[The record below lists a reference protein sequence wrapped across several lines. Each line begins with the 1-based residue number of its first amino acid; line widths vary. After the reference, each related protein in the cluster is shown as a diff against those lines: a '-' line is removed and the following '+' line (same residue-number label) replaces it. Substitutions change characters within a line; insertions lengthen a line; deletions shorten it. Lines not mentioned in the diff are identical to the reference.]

1 VVPIP
6 DERVDKL
13 AEIEKSAKKIY
24 TTIEFVDIAGL
35 VKGASQGE
43 GLGNEFLGHIREVD
57 ALIHVVRDFSDENI
71 IRSGSVS
78 PKEDVSIIETELIL
92 SDLAVIEKIINTLSA
107 GNKSIKNPKVT
118 QKIDILN
125 TVKTNFEKGV
135 SARSIGLSEKEI
147 EVIFDVPLLTLKPE
161 LYLYNV
167 DEDEV
172 AEKSKADSD
181 SSIFLCAKIES
192 ELAGFSEEEKIQ
204 YLTHLGLQESG
215 LDRVIRKGY
224 KLLSLQSFLTM
235 GPKEVRAWTIKK
247 GTNARKASAK
257 IHTDF
262 EKGFI
267 AADIINFDELD
278 KIQSLRKARDLGLVR
293 LEGKDYLM
301 QEGDVVEFRIN
312 V

>member
-1 VVPIP
+1 M
-6 DERVDKL
+6 
-13 AEIEKSAKKIY
+13 
-24 TTIEFVDIAGL
+24 
-35 VKGASQGE
+35 
-43 GLGNEFLGHIREVD
+43 
-57 ALIHVVRDFSDENI
+57 
-71 IRSGSVS
+71 
-78 PKEDVSIIETELIL
+78 
-92 SDLAVIEKIINTLSA
+92 
-107 GNKSIKNPKVT
+107 
-118 QKIDILN
+118 
-125 TVKTNFEKGV
+125 
-135 SARSIGLSEKEI
+135 
-147 EVIFDVPLLTLKPE
+147 
-161 LYLYNV
+161 
-167 DEDEV
+167 
-172 AEKSKADSD
+172 
-181 SSIFLCAKIES
+181 
-192 ELAGFSEEEKIQ
+192 
-204 YLTHLGLQESG
+204 QESG